1 MEWAERLGA
10 LLPPARLEVRIA
22 DALSGAGAVPAA
34 SSAAAAD
41 EEDDEDDDG
50 SGDALPRTVTLQPHG
65 ARAAA
70 AAAAVAAFVRAPPP
84 GTPPL
89 GGLALLP

>member
-10 LLPPARLEVRIA
+10 LLPASRLEVRIA
-22 DALSGAGAVPAA
+22 DAAESGVAPAQA
-34 SSAAAAD
+34 AAAAAAD
-41 EEDDEDDDG
+41 DEEGDEDDG
-50 SGDALPRTVTLQPHG
+50 GEDARPRTVTLQPHG
-65 ARAAA
+65 ARAQA

-84 GTPPL
+84 GTPL